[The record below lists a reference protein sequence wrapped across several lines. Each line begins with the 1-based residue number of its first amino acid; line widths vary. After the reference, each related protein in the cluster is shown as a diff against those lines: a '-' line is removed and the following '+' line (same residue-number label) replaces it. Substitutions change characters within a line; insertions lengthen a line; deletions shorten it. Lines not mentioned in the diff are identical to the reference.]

1 MLRLLTRRLLLLLF
15 VVWGISL
22 VTFMLARVVPTDPA
36 RLIAGPRASPE
47 AVAVVRRDYG
57 LDRPAVEQY
66 IRYMAGLV
74 SGDLGRSFTT
84 KRPVTEDLRAFFPAT
99 VELALAALLIALL
112 LGLPIGIIAALRRNS
127 ALDYVGRS
135 FATFG
140 LSLPPFW
147 IGLLAQLV
155 FYSGLT
161 LLPIGARVSQDVAPP
176 PTFTG
181 LYTVDSLLAG
191 QWATFLD
198 ALRHLV
204 LPAVV
209 LSFSTTAVFVRMVR
223 TSLLEVL
230 GQDYVRTARAK
241 GLGERSVVMRH
252 ALRNALLPVLT
263 LGGLQLG
270 LLLSG
275 TLLVESIFTWP
286 GIGRYSA
293 QAITGADY
301 NGIMGV
307 TIVIAL
313 IYLLVNTVVDLL
325 HAWLDPRVHYRS
337 N

>member
-1 MLRLLTRRLLLLLF
+1 MLRFLIRRLLLLLF

-66 IRYMAGLV
+66 LHYMAGLV

-127 ALDYVGRS
+127 AIDYAGRS

-147 IGLLAQLV
+147 VGLLAQLV

-161 LLPIGARVSQDVAPP
+161 VLPIGARLSQDVAPP
-176 PTFTG
+176 PMLTG
-181 LYTVDSLLAG
+181 LYAVDSLLAS
-191 QWATFLD
+191 QWTTFLD
-198 ALRHLV
+198 VLRHLV
-204 LPAVV
+204 LPAIV
-209 LSFSTTAVFVRMVR
+209 LSFSTTAVFVRLVR

-325 HAWLDPRVHYRS
+325 SAWLDPRVHYSS

>member
-1 MLRLLTRRLLLLLF
+1 MLSFLIRRLILLLF

-36 RLIAGPRASPE
+36 RLIAGPRAGPE

-66 IRYMAGLV
+66 LRYMAGL
-74 SGDLGRSFTT
+74 SAGDLGRSFTT
-84 KRPVTEDLRAFFPAT
+84 RRPVTEDLRAFFPAT

-127 ALDYVGRS
+127 TIDYAGRS

-147 IGLLAQLV
+147 VGLLAQLV

-161 LLPIGARVSQDVAPP
+161 LLPIGARLSQDVLPP
-176 PTFTG
+176 PTLTG
-181 LYTVDSLLAG
+181 LYTVDSLIAG
-191 QWATFLD
+191 QVATFLD
-198 ALRHLV
+198 ALHHLV
-204 LPAVV
+204 LPAIV
-209 LSFSTTAVFVRMVR
+209 LSFSTTAVFVRLMR

-241 GLGERSVVMRH
+241 GLRERNVVMRH

-313 IYLLVNTVVDLL
+313 IYLLVNTAVDLL
-325 HAWLDPRVHYRS
+325 SAWLDPRVHYSS